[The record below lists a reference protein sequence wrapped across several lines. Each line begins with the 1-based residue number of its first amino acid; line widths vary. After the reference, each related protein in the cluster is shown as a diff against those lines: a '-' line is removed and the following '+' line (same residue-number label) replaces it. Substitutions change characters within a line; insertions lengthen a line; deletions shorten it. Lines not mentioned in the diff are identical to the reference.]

1 MRLEDSDANTGSG
14 ASPGSPISDI
24 LDKTFLYG
32 HGVGAAEDIAPED
45 KEKAFINTRKY
56 ALTEGEQAIL
66 QVIAEAIG
74 DWTIDTDDGGD
85 YISFPDG
92 TKDYDVTNFLIRNWV
107 QLRSKLGITGDTE

>member
-1 MRLEDSDANTGSG
+1 MVETPMT
-14 ASPGSPISDI
+14 SPFTDI

-74 DWTIDTDDGGD
+74 EITDPNHRHFNATTGD
-85 YISFPDG
+85 DEPCILVSE
-92 TKDYDVTNFLIRNWV
+92 IRA
-107 QLRSKLGITGDTE
+107 KLGIEENKNHE